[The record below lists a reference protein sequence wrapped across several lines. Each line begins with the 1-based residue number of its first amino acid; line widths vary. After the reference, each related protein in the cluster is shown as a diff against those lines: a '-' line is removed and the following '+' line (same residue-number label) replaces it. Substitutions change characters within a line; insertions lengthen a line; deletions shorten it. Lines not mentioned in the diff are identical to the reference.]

1 MAGATDILMRLL
13 FDTKGYEANLA
24 KAKTSLKDFSSGNQA
39 LSGVLDMAK
48 GAVSKLAAGIGVAM
62 TAAEAFNKTINSSQ
76 TLADGYQRV
85 LHSATTVVNNFFT
98 AIANADF
105 SVINQGLSEMIS
117 KAADAANAVDQLGNT
132 LMSYNVLKSRASTT
146 FNQAMDT
153 YRDPNATEEQK
164 REAKKVMEESINELK
179 DATAVLNKDILA
191 TIQTSLAEGSTM
203 KASDFDQALIRTI
216 LEADVKNN
224 RDQLKAEWAEQTEK
238 WKKSR
243 EAVKNEWLKDFT
255 EYALNGGDKSAQEG
269 YRRALRNVDLRY
281 KEAATAN
288 QLLEKYD
295 DPALEALGQ
304 KMIQRDQNE
313 NYIYGLNRMLYR
325 AENGLNK
332 TTTPKTTTK
341 RNTTTE
347 QITTEQKAEIETWK
361 ALADNINDQRKRM
374 AQMYKDNVESM
385 SKNERSDLEE
395 AEELNEITFNS
406 DGIESKQKAYEHAM
420 DKIQEYK
427 EMMSFANDEE
437 NAALQEQISLWE
449 ATAEAMNPAYKKMKE
464 MQELQDKETEY
475 VKNLSNV
482 AEGFHGIAEAFGS
495 VDDEGFQVI
504 SKAALMAEAV
514 AVMISKLKTSVTVWD
529 YIAGIGAGMAAIIT
543 AFKGLSY
550 AEGGIVPGAN
560 YQDGITARV
569 SSGEMIMNEHDQ
581 KQLYDSIHSGSLG
594 GGQSSLRCH
603 GEELV
608 TVINNLGMRK
618 GWGRIKFE

>member
-153 YRDPNATEEQK
+153 YRDPNTTEEQK

-191 TIQTSLAEGSTM
+191 TIQTSLAEKSALE
-203 KASDFDQALIRTI
+203 ASDFDQNLIRTI

-224 RDQLKAEWAEQTEK
+224 RDQLKAEWSDQIKQWQKERKAVDDQWEK
-238 WKKSR
+238 NVGDYNVRTNKS
-243 EAVKNEWLKDFT
+243 
-255 EYALNGGDKSAQEG
+255 
-269 YRRALRNVDLRY
+269 Y
-281 KEAATAN
+281 KEARERDRRKVDLKYLQAVTAN

-295 DPALEALGQ
+295 DPALESLGQ
-304 KMIQRDQNE
+304 QMIQRDQNE

-332 TTTPKTTTK
+332 TTTPKTTPKTTRPK
-341 RNTTTE
+341 NNTTE

-374 AQMYKDNVESM
+374 AQMYKDNVESL
-385 SKNERSDLEE
+385 SRNDYEEVEDEGSFDSSGLEK
-395 AEELNEITFNS
+395 
-406 DGIESKQKAYEHAM
+406 KQKTYELAM

-427 EMMSFANDEE
+427 ELMDVANSEE
-437 NAALQEQISLWE
+437 NTALQEQVSLWE
-449 ATAEAMNPAYKKMKE
+449 GIAEAMNPAYKKMKE

-475 VKNLSNV
+475 VKNLGNV

-543 AFKGLSY
+543 AFKGLSF

>member
-1 MAGATDILMRLL
+1 MRLL

-153 YRDPNATEEQK
+153 YRDPNTTEEQK

-179 DATAVLNKDILA
+179 DATAVLNNDILE
-191 TIQTSLAEGSTM
+191 TIRTSLAEGSVLE
-203 KASDFDQALIRTI
+203 ASDFDQALIRTI

-224 RDQLKAEWAEQTEK
+224 REELKAEWKEQTEK
-238 WKKSR
+238 WQKSR
-243 EAVKNEWLKDFT
+243 EAVKKEWLKDFT

-269 YRRALRNVDLRY
+269 YQRALRNVDLRY
-281 KEAATAN
+281 RQAVTAN

-304 KMIQRDQNE
+304 QMIQRDQNE

-374 AQMYKDNVESM
+374 AQMYKDNVESL
-385 SKNERSDLEE
+385 SRNDYEEVEDEGSFDSSGLEK
-395 AEELNEITFNS
+395 
-406 DGIESKQKAYEHAM
+406 KQKTYELAM

-427 EMMSFANDEE
+427 ELMDVANSEE
-437 NAALQEQISLWE
+437 NTALQEQVSLWE
-449 ATAEAMNPAYKKMKE
+449 GIAEAMNPAYKKMKE

-543 AFKGLSY
+543 AFKGLNY

>member
-85 LHSATTVVNNFFT
+85 LSSATTVVNNFFT

-153 YRDPNATEEQK
+153 YRDPNTTEEQK
-164 REAKKVMEESINELK
+164 REAKKVMEDSINELK
-179 DATAVLNKDILA
+179 DATAVLNKDILN
-191 TIQTSLAEGSTM
+191 TIQTSLAKESTL

-224 RDQLKAEWAEQTEK
+224 RDQLKAEWKEQTEK

-243 EAVKNEWLKDFT
+243 DAVKTEWLKLFT
-255 EYALNGGDKSAQEG
+255 EFALNGGDQSAKEG

-281 KEAATAN
+281 KEAATADL
-288 QLLEKYD
+288 LLERFNDNK
-295 DPALEALGQ
+295 LESLGQ
-304 KMIQRDQNE
+304 QMMQRDQNE

-332 TTTPKTTTK
+332 SVTTPKVTRPK
-341 RNTTTE
+341 NNTTE
-347 QITTEQKAEIETWK
+347 IITAEQKAEIETWK
-361 ALADNINDQRKRM
+361 ALADNINDQRQKM
-374 AQMYKDNVESM
+374 AQMYKDNVESL
-385 SKNERSDLEE
+385 SRNDYEEVEDEGSFDSSGLEK
-395 AEELNEITFNS
+395 
-406 DGIESKQKAYEHAM
+406 KQKTYELAM

-427 EMMSFANDEE
+427 EMMDVANSEE
-437 NAALQEQISLWE
+437 STALQEQVSLWE
-449 ATAEAMNPAYKKMKE
+449 GIAEAMNPAYKKMKE

>member
-153 YRDPNATEEQK
+153 YRDPNTTEEQK

-179 DATAVLNKDILA
+179 DATAVLNNDILE
-191 TIQTSLAEGSTM
+191 TIRTSLAEGSVLE
-203 KASDFDQALIRTI
+203 ASDFDQALIRTI

-224 RDQLKAEWAEQTEK
+224 RDQLKAEWKEQTEK
-238 WKKSR
+238 WQKSR
-243 EAVKNEWLKDFT
+243 EAVKKEWLKDFT

-269 YRRALRNVDLRY
+269 YQRALRNVDLRY
-281 KEAATAN
+281 KQAVTAN

-304 KMIQRDQNE
+304 QMIQRDQNE

-332 TTTPKTTTK
+332 TTTPKTTPK
-341 RNTTTE
+341 RNTITE

-374 AQMYKDNVESM
+374 AQMYKDNVESL
-385 SKNERSDLEE
+385 SRNDYEEVEDEGSFDSSGLEK
-395 AEELNEITFNS
+395 
-406 DGIESKQKAYEHAM
+406 KQKTYELAM

-427 EMMSFANDEE
+427 ELMDVANSEE
-437 NAALQEQISLWE
+437 NTALQEQVSLWE
-449 ATAEAMNPAYKKMKE
+449 GIAEAMNPAYKKMKE

-475 VKNLSNV
+475 VKNLGNV

-543 AFKGLSY
+543 AFKGLSF

-594 GGQSSLRCH
+594 GRQSSLRCH

>member
-153 YRDPNATEEQK
+153 YRDPNTTEEQK

-191 TIQTSLAEGSTM
+191 TIQTSLAKGSTLE
-203 KASDFDQALIRTI
+203 ASDFDQNLIRTI

-224 RDQLKAEWAEQTEK
+224 RDQLKAEWASQIKQWQKARDAVEEK
-238 WKKSR
+238 YSKIYTDYSLQSDKGAQANKNR
-243 EAVKNEWLKDFT
+243 E
-255 EYALNGGDKSAQEG
+255 
-269 YRRALRNVDLRY
+269 LRNVDLRY
-281 KEAATAN
+281 KQAVTAN
-288 QLLEKYD
+288 QLLVKYD

-304 KMIQRDQNE
+304 QMIQRDQNE

-325 AENGLNK
+325 AENGLNR
-332 TTTPKTTTK
+332 TVTTPKVTRPK
-341 RNTTTE
+341 NNTTE
-347 QITTEQKAEIETWK
+347 IITAEQKAEIETWK
-361 ALADNINDQRKRM
+361 ALADNINDQRQKM
-374 AQMYKDNVESM
+374 AQMYKDNVESL
-385 SKNERSDLEE
+385 SRNDYEEVEDEGSFDSSGLEK
-395 AEELNEITFNS
+395 
-406 DGIESKQKAYEHAM
+406 KQKTYELAM

-427 EMMSFANDEE
+427 ELMDVANSEE
-437 NAALQEQISLWE
+437 NTALQEQVSLWE
-449 ATAEAMNPAYKKMKE
+449 GIAEAMNPAYKKMKE

-529 YIAGIGAGMAAIIT
+529 YIAGIGAGIAAIIT
-543 AFKGLSY
+543 AFKGLSF

>member
-1 MAGATDILMRLL
+1 MRLL

-98 AIANADF
+98 AIATADF

-153 YRDPNATEEQK
+153 YRDPNTTEEQK

-179 DATAVLNKDILA
+179 DATAVLNKDILD
-191 TIQTSLAEGSTM
+191 TIKTSLAEGSTM
-203 KASDFDQALIRTI
+203 EASDFDQNIVRTI

-238 WKKSR
+238 WQKER
-243 EAVKNEWLKDFT
+243 AAVEEKYSKIYTDFS
-255 EYALNGGDKSAQEG
+255 LRSNNNGARDNMN
-269 YRRALRNVDLRY
+269 RDLRKVDLKY
-281 KEAATAN
+281 VEAATAY
-288 QLLEKYD
+288 QLLEKYN

-304 KMIQRDQNE
+304 QMIQRDQNE

-325 AENGLNK
+325 AENGLNA
-332 TTTPKTTTK
+332 TPKATPK

-406 DGIESKQKAYEHAM
+406 DGIEGKQKAYEHAM

-475 VKNLSNV
+475 VKNLGNV

-543 AFKGLSY
+543 AFKGLSF

-569 SSGEMIMNEHDQ
+569 SSGEMVMNEHDQ

-608 TVINNLGMRK
+608 TVINNLGQRK

>member
-1 MAGATDILMRLL
+1 MRLL

-153 YRDPNATEEQK
+153 YRDPNTTEEQK

-191 TIQTSLAEGSTM
+191 TIQTSLAKGSTLE
-203 KASDFDQALIRTI
+203 ASDFDQNLIRTI

-224 RDQLKAEWAEQTEK
+224 RDQLKAEWASQIKQWQKARDAVEEK
-238 WKKSR
+238 YSKIYTDYSLQSDKG
-243 EAVKNEWLKDFT
+243 AKANKNKE
-255 EYALNGGDKSAQEG
+255 
-269 YRRALRNVDLRY
+269 LRNVDLRY
-281 KEAATAN
+281 KQAVTAN
-288 QLLEKYD
+288 QLLVKYD

-304 KMIQRDQNE
+304 QMIQRDQNE

-332 TTTPKTTTK
+332 PVPTPKVTVPK
-341 RNTTTE
+341 NNTTE
-347 QITTEQKAEIETWK
+347 IITAEQKAEIETWK

-385 SKNERSDLEE
+385 SRNDYEEVEDEGFDSSGLEK
-395 AEELNEITFNS
+395 
-406 DGIESKQKAYEHAM
+406 KQKTYELAM

-427 EMMSFANDEE
+427 ELMDVANSEE
-437 NAALQEQISLWE
+437 NTALQEQVSLWE
-449 ATAEAMNPAYKKMKE
+449 GIAEAMNPAYKKMKE

-543 AFKGLSY
+543 AFKGLSF

-569 SSGEMIMNEHDQ
+569 SSGEMVMNEHDQ

-608 TVINNLGMRK
+608 TVINNLGQRK